1 VEGSEPSAPN
11 NQDTLSHDPSAVR
24 AVLSRPDG
32 RLELVSTPRL
42 IRAEGAHSTIR
53 ATFDLAFEGN
63 TFNQQYA
70 PGDLHADA
78 EPAESDSIFSFQNT
92 DSWPCPRW
100 TATFSGSSPAI
111 CSAAPKMATHR
122 RMHAGRRSSVA
133 LATQPRQD

>member
-78 EPAESDSIFSFQNT
+78 EPAESDSIFFFGT
-92 DSWPCPRW
+92 RIHGHVP
-100 TATFSGSSPAI
+100 
-111 CSAAPKMATHR
+111 
-122 RMHAGRRSSVA
+122 AGRRPFPA
-133 LATQPRQD
+133 HRQPSAQPPRKWRRTVGCTLVVDLL